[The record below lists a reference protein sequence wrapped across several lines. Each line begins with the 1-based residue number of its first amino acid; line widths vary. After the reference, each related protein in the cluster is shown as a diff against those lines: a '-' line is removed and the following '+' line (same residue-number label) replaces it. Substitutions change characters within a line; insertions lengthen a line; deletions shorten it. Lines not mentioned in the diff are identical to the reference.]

1 MMLFLIKRTDK
12 YSYCDDYE
20 MVVCAENVEQALRIA
35 PNEDIIFDE
44 EVKTFITKGHISL
57 LNREKWSTF
66 DADKRKELLKELLEY
81 DYHSWTKSLDSLEIK
96 YLGEADSNIEKGPIL
111 IANTGA

>member
-1 MMLFLIKRTDK
+1 
-12 YSYCDDYE
+12 

-44 EVKTFITKGHISL
+44 GKDFYNKRSYITIGI
-57 LNREKWSTF
+57 EKNGVPLIQI
-66 DADKRKELLKELLEY
+66 RKELLKELLEY
-81 DYHSWTKSLDSLEIK
+81 DYHSWAKSLDSLEIK

-111 IANTGA
+111 IANTGSIK